1 MNGTD
6 CHRWTLSSKR
16 CREERIKTIPPS
28 WTMSWRNYGRGLR
41 VKSDPK
47 LKQLPRRLALVLIRF
62 YRFWISPM
70 MGPHCRFEP
79 TCSQYAV
86 TAIESHGAVLGFWL
100 TLKRLAKCHPFHPGG
115 VDPVPPSPD
124 RSANEPVD
132 QREGVR

>member
-16 CREERIKTIPPS
+16 SREEMIKTIPPS

-47 LKQLPRRLALVLIRF
+47 LKQLPRQLALVLIRF

-86 TAIESHGAVLGFWL
+86 TAIENHGAVLGFWL
-100 TLKRLAKCHPFHPGG
+100 TLKRLAKCHPFHQGG
-115 VDPVPPSPD
+115 VDAVPPSLD
-124 RSANEPVD
+124 HSTNECID
-132 QREGVR
+132 QREVVR